1 MNRSP
6 FARIL
11 LAASILSGFF
21 SSSGI
26 AAPLART
33 AKQIVSKEDRR
44 KFDAWRKSMARV
56 RLPHK
61 GCFKTSYPNME
72 WREVPCTA
80 APERSYPPRLLYT
93 VGSAVDFSAVVAGHI
108 ASATGSFDAVNV
120 TSENNSGNPD
130 TYSLQLNSEYFVSPA
145 CAGAAN
151 PNVCKGWQQFI
162 YSTTLASAFIEY
174 WLIDYAA
181 PCPAGWSTVSV
192 HCVKNSTAIP
202 VAAEPIANLMLLSL
216 TGTASA
222 GGSDTLMIS
231 TSNGDLSAMYQDDE
245 LTLSQG
251 WKLAEFGIFGDG
263 GGSDATFNA
272 GATMAVRTTV
282 DDGTSNAPTCELEGF
297 TSETNN
303 LNLVP
308 PCCPYGGAFP
318 AVVFWLSNNP
328 GATSSCVGGTS
339 IGDTHLTNF
348 NGLFYDFQASG
359 DFLLAETNPDFVV
372 QTRQKSGAPNW
383 PNASVNKAVAM
394 KLGDTRA
401 AVCLDSI
408 RLIIDGQQTAL
419 DNDKSLTLPTGVHVA
434 RSGNV
439 FLFTRP
445 SSESVRAEVNSSY
458 INVSVDLGSS
468 PQAKVYGLLGNANG
482 NMGGD
487 DLATRNRVVLA
498 QPLAFADL
506 YHPYADSWRVAARES
521 LLSRLCGDGDVE
533 RGIPQTRFYAQ
544 DLDPRTYERA
554 RSVCTEAGVRDETLL
569 DACTIDVAV
578 IGTRDAARV
587 FARMRPPR
595 AELRVEAPRR

>member
-1 MNRSP
+1 MKRP
-6 FARIL
+6 AGHL
-11 LAASILSGFF
+11 LAAILLFAFF
-21 SSSGI
+21 SSSAI
-26 AAPLART
+26 AAP
-33 AKQIVSKEDRR
+33 AKQAVASKEDRR
-44 KFDAWRKSMARV
+44 TIESWRKSMAHV

-61 GCFKTSYPNME
+61 GCFKTSYPNTG

-80 APERSYPPRLLYT
+80 APERSYPPRVLYT
-93 VGSAVDFSAVVAGHI
+93 VGSAVDFSAVVSGHI

-130 TYSLQLNSEYFVSPA
+130 TYSLQLNSEYFTSPA

-162 YSTTLASAFIEY
+162 YSTGLASAFIEY

-181 PCPAGWSTVSV
+181 PCPAGWNTVSV
-192 HCVKNSTAIP
+192 HCVKNSAAIP
-202 VAAEPIANLMLLSL
+202 VAAEPVANLMQLSL
-216 TGTASA
+216 TGTATA
-222 GGSDTLMIS
+222 GGSDTLIMS
-231 TSNGDLSAMYQDDE
+231 TSGGDLSAMYQDDE
-245 LTLSQG
+245 LSLAQG

-282 DDGTSNAPTCELEGF
+282 DDGTTNAPACALEGY

-328 GATSSCVGGTS
+328 GATSSCSGGTS

-394 KLGDTRA
+394 KLGRTRA
-401 AVCLDSI
+401 AVCLDPT

-419 DNDKSLTLPTGVHVA
+419 ADDQSLTLPSGVHIA
-434 RSGNV
+434 RGGNV

-445 SSESVRAEVNSSY
+445 SGESVRAEVNSSY
-458 INVSVDLGSS
+458 INVSVGLGSL

-482 NMGGD
+482 NMGED
-487 DLATRNRVVLA
+487 DLAMRNRTVLA
-498 QPLAFADL
+498 QPVSFADL
-506 YHPYADSWRVAARES
+506 YHPYADSWRVASRES
-521 LLSRLCGDGDVE
+521 LLSNLCGDRDVE
-533 RGIPQTRFYAQ
+533 RGAPARTFYAR
-544 DLDPRTYERA
+544 DLDPRNYETARA
-554 RSVCTEAGVRDETLL
+554 TCVGAGVNDETLL
-569 DACTIDVAV
+569 DACIIDVTV
-578 IGTRDAARV
+578 LGTRDAARV
-587 FARMRPPR
+587 FARTRPPR
-595 AELRVEAPRR
+595 AELRPEPPLR